1 MYACA
6 CIVYVY
12 EPLYRIIVYLC
23 IYILYVY
30 VLLQRPELVQVLG
43 MREETSYSI
52 LPELS
57 VSEVTTH
64 EEDSIF
70 FCSMESDVEDL
81 VADSYNSSD
90 DSENGSDDEDQSPVE
105 EHQSLESPSPPE
117 ISYLSFVNLECST
130 HSVPSLSEHESP
142 VPAPIDVQPW
152 HGYSIYG
159 DNIDKNVHPRH
170 QTVSRKTRSLHMFH
184 SFANFDRVNLAGVSD
199 EAPSPIPIDSKLLM
213 PSASDMQSVTS
224 RFVVMIS
231 R

>member
-1 MYACA
+1 M
-6 CIVYVY
+6 
-12 EPLYRIIVYLC
+12 
-23 IYILYVY
+23 
-30 VLLQRPELVQVLG
+30 LLQRPELVQALG
-43 MREETSYSI
+43 IREEASYSI
-52 LPELS
+52 MPELS
-57 VSEVTTH
+57 VSELTTH

-81 VADSYNSSD
+81 VADGASLLLDSYNSSD
-90 DSENGSDDEDQSPVE
+90 DSENDSDDRDRCQVE
-105 EHQSLESPSPPE
+105 KHQPPDSPSPPE
-117 ISYLSFVNLECST
+117 ISYISFVNLECSA
-130 HSVPSLSEHESP
+130 HSVPSLPECESP

-170 QTVSRKTRSLHMFH
+170 QTVSRKTKSLHMFH

-199 EAPSPIPIDSKLLM
+199 EAPSPIQIDYKLLM